1 MKSSVI
7 VPVHNGETYLRKALP
22 ALVASTRAPAEIIV
36 VDDGSTDGTG
46 DLARSFG
53 ATVVSLPGGPHG
65 PAAARNRG
73 AEEAT
78 GDILVFLDADVAVH
92 TTTLERIADH
102 FAVAPDVAALFGS
115 YDDRPAEPGIVSR
128 YKNLLHHFTHQH
140 SRADAKTFWAGCGA
154 IRREVFV
161 ECGGFDERFRRPSI
175 EDIDLGLRLC
185 QAGHRIRSCPEIQAT
200 HLKRW
205 TLAGLIHTD
214 VFLRAIPWSRLIL
227 RSGSLADDLNTSR
240 SSRYSALAAWVLAI
254 ALFAGA
260 WLPWAFLGLLPALV
274 ILQVCNARLLALMYR
289 CGGIR
294 FAAAASIL
302 HLLYYLY
309 GSLAFALIA
318 AEHAIDLHRVRPLN
332 KHPL

>member
-1 MKSSVI
+1 M
-7 VPVHNGETYLRKALP
+7 
-22 ALVASTRAPAEIIV
+22 PAEIIV

-53 ATVVSLPGGPHG
+53 ATVVSLAGGPHG

-73 AEEAT
+73 ALEAT

-175 EDIDLGLRLC
+175 EDIDLGLRLW

-214 VFLRAIPWSRLIL
+214 VFLRDPLEPTDPPQR
-227 RSGSLADDLNTSR
+227 
-240 SSRYSALAAWVLAI
+240 
-254 ALFAGA
+254 
-260 WLPWAFLGLLPALV
+260 FLGRRPEHKPVEPLQRSRRGSWQLLSWPV
-274 ILQVCNARLLALMYR
+274 PGCPGHFSVCCRR
-289 CGGIR
+289 W
-294 FAAAASIL
+294 
-302 HLLYYLY
+302 
-309 GSLAFALIA
+309 
-318 AEHAIDLHRVRPLN
+318 
-332 KHPL
+332 